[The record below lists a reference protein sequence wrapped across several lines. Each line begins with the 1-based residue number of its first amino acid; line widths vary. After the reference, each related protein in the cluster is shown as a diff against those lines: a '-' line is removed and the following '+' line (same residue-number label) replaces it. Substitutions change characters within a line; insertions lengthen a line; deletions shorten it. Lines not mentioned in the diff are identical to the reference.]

1 MGEEGILFGSVTA
14 QMIADAV
21 KAQADLDIDR
31 RRIEIKKPIK
41 TAGEHT
47 VVVSLYR
54 DIKAGLTLLVGDEDT
69 FNPPAEEEEEV
80 VEEVVEVIEEAAPEA
95 AAE

>member
-1 MGEEGILFGSVTA
+1 M
-14 QMIADAV
+14 
-21 KAQADLDIDR
+21 
-31 RRIEIKKPIK
+31 
-41 TAGEHT
+41 
-47 VVVSLYR
+47 SLYR